1 MKRYK
6 AAAAKAA
13 GFHYARK
20 VLEREQLVRAE
31 EKEEQEESDQEE
43 RLSVEPE
50 GEEESDAEDQEEE
63 SGFEDDPPGDGGAK
77 ERKEK
82 EEKPGRAKSEERE
95 ENPREA
101 IAITGS
107 TSTAM
112 QRMLA
117 QGLAETNRVNLTVVE
132 KKLEIRRN
140 KLKTSLS
147 SDEETAD
154 LEEEIK
160 ALEAEREKL
169 LQERERLQVQ
179 RTTVVREEPKDKK
192 DQKVHDS
199 RYKRA
204 VAAATYWKAWR
215 QEKGRRRAQ
224 AHRKSGVG
232 ERARERIEA
241 DKRWHARHDRK
252 LKRSDFV
259 DNQKED
265 ADIDTEII
273 DVEGNEAQ
281 AESKREFRPLTRAE
295 RNSNRVD
302 ENDEEELYEKERE
315 KKERP
320 KAEGRYSADPEVAA
334 DQRKKRN
341 QKRNQRRNALKKKL
355 GSDWDPNHKKRRKQR
370 HQEEEEEEA
379 ADHDDYREF
388 RGDGPEDPEGTGEGA
403 VHQSVHGFETL
414 ADAAS
419 LSASPGAAAVA
430 AIEVNFDTGAAVTVL
445 PERS

>member
-1 MKRYK
+1 MRFRDRVAHQDAIRGRGPKGTVGEALLTKQGEACSTCRDRRTRFRKNAGELLKKRMKRYK

-20 VLEREQLVRAE
+20 VLEREQLVRADRPNKDELRVARAKKAEAE
-31 EKEEQEESDQEE
+31 EKEEKEESDQEE
-43 RLSVEPE
+43 KLSVEPE

-77 ERKEK
+77 EKKEK

-95 ENPREA
+95 ENPREAREA

-204 VAAATYWKAWR
+204 VALELLTGRLAA
-215 QEKGRRRAQ
+215 
-224 AHRKSGVG
+224 
-232 ERARERIEA
+232 
-241 DKRWHARHDRK
+241 
-252 LKRSDFV
+252 
-259 DNQKED
+259 
-265 ADIDTEII
+265 
-273 DVEGNEAQ
+273 
-281 AESKREFRPLTRAE
+281 
-295 RNSNRVD
+295 
-302 ENDEEELYEKERE
+302 
-315 KKERP
+315 
-320 KAEGRYSADPEVAA
+320 
-334 DQRKKRN
+334 
-341 QKRNQRRNALKKKL
+341 
-355 GSDWDPNHKKRRKQR
+355 RRK
-370 HQEEEEEEA
+370 
-379 ADHDDYREF
+379 
-388 RGDGPEDPEGTGEGA
+388 EGVEKAFAG
-403 VHQSVHGFETL
+403 
-414 ADAAS
+414 
-419 LSASPGAAAVA
+419 
-430 AIEVNFDTGAAVTVL
+430 
-445 PERS
+445 